1 MACKRN
7 NMILKLWPKKQ
18 AKKNL
23 HNSGLVIGA
32 PLRPLESLD
41 YQKEKKKKRK
51 KKRKRTRTSDQRV
64 GLSKSHQQKPLY
76 FLVFDSLCYL
86 KKKKKQKKTD
96 SLSFNRLSEFT
107 FRVKN

>member
-1 MACKRN
+1 
-7 NMILKLWPKKQ
+7 MILKLWPKKQ

-41 YQKEKKKKRK
+41 YQKEKKKK
-51 KKRKRTRTSDQRV
+51 KRKRTRTSDQRV

-86 KKKKKQKKTD
+86 KKKKKKQILFLSIGFQS
-96 SLSFNRLSEFT
+96 SLSE
-107 FRVKN
+107 

>member
-41 YQKEKKKKRK
+41 YQKEKKKKK
-51 KKRKRTRTSDQRV
+51 KIKKEANQDIRSESWPLKITSTETPIFF
-64 GLSKSHQQKPLY
+64 G
-76 FLVFDSLCYL
+76 F
-86 KKKKKQKKTD
+86 
-96 SLSFNRLSEFT
+96 
-107 FRVKN
+107 

>member
-41 YQKEKKKKRK
+41 YQKEKKKKK
-51 KKRKRTRTSDQRV
+51 KEGQREGWCLGLKLQCKVKKINEILKRRDYILPKIIMQ
-64 GLSKSHQQKPLY
+64 KS
-76 FLVFDSLCYL
+76 
-86 KKKKKQKKTD
+86 
-96 SLSFNRLSEFT
+96 
-107 FRVKN
+107 